1 MQQWGGE
8 VRGLS
13 YKLPRFFEQTY
24 FLPIITYL
32 KCKYSLKYYNNTFR
46 SVLQTYIKI
55 LINISYFSFTTT
67 AQLTEQVSICI
78 YTTHDISIN
87 FAITCSYFFNY

>member
-55 LINISYFSFTTT
+55 LINISHFSFTTT
-67 AQLTEQVSICI
+67 AQLILPMTAPLILPLPAVI
-78 YTTHDISIN
+78 
-87 FAITCSYFFNY
+87 FFNY